1 MNDILS
7 RAILLARSRVGV
19 HDLHVSTRV
28 EKLARYVWHVGTRL
42 KLVKISLNGR
52 TDECLRNPREELI
65 AKFSGFRT
73 PRHESGQLFAQ
84 SIRGLAMF
92 DTCKKMTRF

>member
-28 EKLARYVWHVGTRL
+28 EKLARF
-42 KLVKISLNGR
+42 LVR
-52 TDECLRNPREELI
+52 
-65 AKFSGFRT
+65 
-73 PRHESGQLFAQ
+73 
-84 SIRGLAMF
+84 
-92 DTCKKMTRF
+92 MTRGNLFKTR